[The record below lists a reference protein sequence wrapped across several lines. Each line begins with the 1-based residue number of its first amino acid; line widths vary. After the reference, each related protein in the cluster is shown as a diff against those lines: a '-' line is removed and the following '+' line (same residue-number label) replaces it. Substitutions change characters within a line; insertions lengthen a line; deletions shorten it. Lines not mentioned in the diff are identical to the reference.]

1 MRGLE
6 PPRINPYGPK
16 PYAATSYATSTRWS
30 KCDISH
36 KDITETYPLSYH
48 GILVYLSSANDCG
61 SPRSDLNRRL
71 RYYKYRTLPLSY
83 TGNVTSILYIVYF
96 VKRATRI
103 ELVISTWKDDV
114 LPLHHARIKGVTSSQ
129 Y

>member
-48 GILVYLSSANDCG
+48 GILVYLSSASGNGLGGTRTPDQFI
-61 SPRSDLNRRL
+61 RSELL
-71 RYYKYRTLPLSY
+71 YPSELLTQE
-83 TGNVTSILYIVYF
+83 TSWF
-96 VKRATRI
+96 V
-103 ELVISTWKDDV
+103 
-114 LPLHHARIKGVTSSQ
+114 HC
-129 Y
+129 